1 MVKLLEFLAR
11 HTARHLFRSSH
22 LKLNRKY
29 FASHADSKLI
39 DIVKLN
45 NKEVKL

>member
-22 LKLNRKY
+22 LKPFRGAEAKVRENLRGGIPPERQK
-29 FASHADSKLI
+29 I
-39 DIVKLN
+39 
-45 NKEVKL
+45 

>member
-22 LKLNRKY
+22 LKAY
-29 FASHADSKLI
+29 FPDRMASTKSHYDFKLT
-39 DIVKLN
+39 KSGY
-45 NKEVKL
+45 